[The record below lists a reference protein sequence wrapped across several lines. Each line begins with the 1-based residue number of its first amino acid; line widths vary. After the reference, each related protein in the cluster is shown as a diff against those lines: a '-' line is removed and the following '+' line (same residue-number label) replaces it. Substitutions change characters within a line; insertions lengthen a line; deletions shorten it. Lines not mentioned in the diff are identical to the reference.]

1 MTRPG
6 MDRAPE
12 STRREPVKLGVLV
25 SGSGSN
31 LQAILDAIASGALHA
46 EVKLVLS
53 NKPGVLALERAA
65 KANVPARAI
74 PHRDFSSREEF
85 DRALVGALEQA
96 GVEWIVL
103 AGFMRV
109 LTSEFLR
116 AFGGRIINI
125 HPALLPAFPGV
136 NAIQQALDYGVKV
149 TGCTVHYVDHGVD
162 TGKIIAQRAIP
173 VLPGDDHDSLAAR
186 MHVAEHELFVSVLK
200 EIAAGT
206 VRPLVSSSKTEG

>member
-1 MTRPG
+1 MTGTG
-6 MDRAPE
+6 MDRASE
-12 STRREPVKLGVLV
+12 SAHREPVKLGVLV
-25 SGSGSN
+25 SGTGSN
-31 LQAILDAIASGALHA
+31 LQAILDAIGSGALRA

-53 NKPGVLALERAA
+53 NKPDVLALERAA

-85 DRALVGALEQA
+85 DRALVAALKEA

-173 VLPGDDHDSLAAR
+173 VLPGDDHASLATR
-186 MHVAEHELFVSVLK
+186 MHAAEHELFVSVLK
-200 EIAAGT
+200 EVAAGN
-206 VRPLVSSSKTEG
+206 VKPLDSSSKIEA